1 MCQRWDRYRPPRS
14 CSLHLHDDFDSVQ
27 SRNRTHWICKR
38 LAPVSLGAG
47 FLFCRGDLDDSP
59 LCSASCPAVTPPAI
73 FASNPAATPP
83 PPTPAVNGVVAD
95 PTGAIVP
102 GAEVDLV
109 DTNGTVAGSCHS
121 GDDGTFQ
128 LVPPHSGNF
137 TLVVS
142 EPGFET
148 DQDPCCRCRPGIR
161 GRQRRPSRPVQPQPC
176 TSPFP
181 SPPSRQ
187 TCR

>member
-1 MCQRWDRYRPPRS
+1 MIRR
-14 CSLHLHDDFDSVQ
+14 LTLLLVL
-27 SRNRTHWICKR
+27 
-38 LAPVSLGAG
+38 LAP
-47 FLFCRGDLDDSP
+47 
-59 LCSASCPAVTPPAI
+59 SAV

-83 PPTPAVNGVVAD
+83 PPEAAVNGVIAD

-109 DTNGTVAGSCHS
+109 DTTGTVAGSCHS

-148 DQDPCCRCRPGIR
+148 TRT
-161 GRQRRPSRPVQPQPC
+161 PVVVAAPASAVAAA
-176 TSPFP
+176 TGKIGALL
-181 SPPSRQ
+181 
-187 TCR
+187 